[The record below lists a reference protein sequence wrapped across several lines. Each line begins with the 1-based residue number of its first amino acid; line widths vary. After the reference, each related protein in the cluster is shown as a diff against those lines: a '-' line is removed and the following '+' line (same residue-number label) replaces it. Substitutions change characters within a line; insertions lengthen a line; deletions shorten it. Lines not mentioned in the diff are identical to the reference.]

1 MKKVVL
7 YDFYTFFFSQIWV
20 YFFTLSKLKI
30 FSKKNEIC
38 YKNMGEIRMNEFNK
52 HYISHPTGSH
62 DSLSYTISASA
73 PLAPDCPKVVRWME
87 RLSSALTRAV
97 LYRWS
102 VTQSATLE
110 EQLRNGVRYLDVR
123 VAIQEKGAPPLVVHH
138 LCGAELGPLL
148 AQLDAFLT
156 AHPQE
161 VVVVD
166 FQHFYG
172 FERLD
177 HERLI
182 AHLQGLFGARL
193 CPYWPGATEEA
204 TLRWLQVC

>member
-1 MKKVVL
+1 
-7 YDFYTFFFSQIWV
+7 
-20 YFFTLSKLKI
+20 
-30 FSKKNEIC
+30 
-38 YKNMGEIRMNEFNK
+38 
-52 HYISHPTGSH
+52 
-62 DSLSYTISASA
+62 
-73 PLAPDCPKVVRWME
+73 ME

-204 TLRWLQVC
+204 TLRWMQVRLKKLFFMDDTQIFFTKFCIKLMPREINSLIKIIYAYWYIL